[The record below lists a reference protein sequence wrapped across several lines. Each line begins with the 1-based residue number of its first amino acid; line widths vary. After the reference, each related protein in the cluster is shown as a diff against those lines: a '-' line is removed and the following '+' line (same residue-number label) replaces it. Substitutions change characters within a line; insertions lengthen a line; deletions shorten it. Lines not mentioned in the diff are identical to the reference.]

1 MQFSERKKLN
11 IKQSSRIGFL
21 FFIAGVLSVLAFPF
35 NPLVIFK
42 VVEPT
47 NIEVLCYVGWI
58 FWAVGIALIILPY
71 YHFYYRKANVLVD
84 SGIYAVVRHPL
95 YLGWIL
101 SIFVATI
108 FLYPHWLFVIIGFS
122 GIASVYL
129 ISREEDRLNI
139 EKFGNNYK
147 KYMEKVPRMNLLLG
161 VMRLLRRRF
170 PNHEDCAN
178 FENRICKLHNIAVNP
193 KGIACPRFTR
203 KNKKAETKTSNIEK
217 EN

>member
-1 MQFSERKKLN
+1 M
-11 IKQSSRIGFL
+11 GFL

-35 NPLVIFK
+35 NPLILFK

-47 NIEVLCYVGWI
+47 NIEVLYYVGCI
-58 FWAVGIALIILPY
+58 FWAAGIALIILSY
-71 YHFYYRKANVLVD
+71 YHFYYRKVNVLVD

-139 EKFGNNYK
+139 EKFGKNYK

-170 PNHEDCAN
+170 PVMDFMKNKHEDCVN
-178 FENRICKLHNIAVNP
+178 FENGRCKFYHIAVNP
-193 KGIACPRFTR
+193 KGSACPHFTA
-203 KNKKAETKTSNIEK
+203 KNKKAETKTTNIEK

>member
-1 MQFSERKKLN
+1 M
-11 IKQSSRIGFL
+11 GFL

-35 NPLVIFK
+35 NPLILFK

-47 NIEVLCYVGWI
+47 NIEVLYYVGWI
-58 FWAVGIALIILPY
+58 FWAAGIALIILPY
-71 YHFYYRKANVLVD
+71 YHFYYRKVNVLVD

-122 GIASVYL
+122 GIASIYL
-129 ISREEDRLNI
+129 ISREEDRFNI
-139 EKFGNNYK
+139 EKFGKNYK

-170 PNHEDCAN
+170 PVMDFMKNKHENCVN
-178 FENRICKLHNIAVNP
+178 FENGRCKFYHIAVNP
-193 KGIACPRFTR
+193 KSSACPHFKA
-203 KNKKAETKTSNIEK
+203 KNKKAETKTTNIEK